1 MTEAKGYGGALFELA
16 EESGRT
22 EVILENLKTVE
33 LAFVENPKYKT
44 LLDTPALS
52 KEERLSLIE
61 SAFVGAD
68 EYVLNVIKMLCEKR
82 NVHLFGEIVKDF
94 CARYDEARGIER
106 VEAVTAVAM
115 TDEQVGAMKSRL
127 EAITG
132 KTVVHT
138 TSAGTQGI
146 ANATGADEILTGSLV
161 NAAAIAEYIR
171 KSGAEEVS
179 LVCMGLEGKESTRE
193 DTLCAEYI
201 KALLEGTEIDLAAGV
216 EECKRTSGA
225 KFFDKA
231 QSEVFPEADFW
242 LSTEADRFDLVLGVE
257 LGEDGFMHT
266 RKKA

>member
-1 MTEAKGYGGALFELA
+1 MNIRILELIEGAKAARGLTVVIDVFRAMTVEAYVIRNHAADLIPIGSLEEAYAYKEKHPDAILIGERGGAKCPGF
-16 EESGRT
+16 
-22 EVILENLKTVE
+22 
-33 LAFVENPKYKT
+33 
-44 LLDTPALS
+44 D
-52 KEERLSLIE
+52 
-61 SAFVGAD
+61 
-68 EYVLNVIKMLCEKR
+68 
-82 NVHLFGEIVKDF
+82 FGNSPSQIMDF
-94 CARYDEARGIER
+94 DF
-106 VEAVTAVAM
+106 
-115 TDEQVGAMKSRL
+115 
-127 EAITG
+127 TG

-231 QSEVFPEADFW
+231 QAQVFPEADFW

-257 LGEDGFMHT
+257 MGEDGFMHT